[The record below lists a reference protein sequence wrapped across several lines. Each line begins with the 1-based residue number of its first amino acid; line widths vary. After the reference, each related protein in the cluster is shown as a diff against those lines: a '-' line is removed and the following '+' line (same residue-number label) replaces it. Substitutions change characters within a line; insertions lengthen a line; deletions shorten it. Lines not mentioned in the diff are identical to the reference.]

1 MKRNT
6 KIVMSLVVSLVL
18 TLLTLF
24 IPISVQTR
32 EEMTA
37 VKHGFPLSFVSQ
49 DISMLDWGRG
59 AESPTLP
66 QKTGLLSPQN
76 YPFEFH
82 LGTFVLDVIFWTIF
96 IYFLFY
102 FGVMLK

>member
-66 QKTGLLSPQN
+66 QKTGLLSPQK
-76 YPFEFH
+76 YPYADSLDRNRCRGGKRCCLPGFE
-82 LGTFVLDVIFWTIF
+82 
-96 IYFLFY
+96 
-102 FGVMLK
+102 